1 MKNITQLVTSYDPHP
16 VCSTPFIGLKR
27 GVRVISEAV
36 RAIYGGHMTIS
47 DTHETEAPNLYG
59 KITHTYGVVVR
70 GYEVN
75 IPVIPTFWIGRPLSP
90 PTLKETFSLWL
101 HIFVSFLCSKKL
113 SEFVQILYFVL
124 NKDGHL
130 AGNIF

>member
-47 DTHETEAPNLYG
+47 DTHETEAPNLYC

-90 PTLKETFSLWL
+90 PTLKRNA
-101 HIFVSFLCSKKL
+101 
-113 SEFVQILYFVL
+113 LYVVYFITVR
-124 NKDGHL
+124 
-130 AGNIF
+130 

>member
-1 MKNITQLVTSYDPHP
+1 MKNITQLVTSNDPHP

-27 GVRVISEAV
+27 GVWVISEAV

-90 PTLKETFSLWL
+90 PTLKTFDYLRQGFSTLPARQNCWQEN
-101 HIFVSFLCSKKL
+101 F
-113 SEFVQILYFVL
+113 
-124 NKDGHL
+124 
-130 AGNIF
+130 

>member
-1 MKNITQLVTSYDPHP
+1 MTSYDPHP
-16 VCSTPFIGLKR
+16 VCSTPFISLKR

-47 DTHETEAPNLYG
+47 DTHETEAPNLYC

-90 PTLKETFSLWL
+90 PTLKEKRGPKIHLKAFYSAKMTLN
-101 HIFVSFLCSKKL
+101 VPNGCTGKSFIN
-113 SEFVQILYFVL
+113 VIT
-124 NKDGHL
+124 
-130 AGNIF
+130 

>member
-90 PTLKETFSLWL
+90 PTLI
-101 HIFVSFLCSKKL
+101 IFQFNKN
-113 SEFVQILYFVL
+113 IL
-124 NKDGHL
+124 
-130 AGNIF
+130 

>member
-1 MKNITQLVTSYDPHP
+1 MTSYDPHP

-90 PTLKETFSLWL
+90 PTLKSLDPNN
-101 HIFVSFLCSKKL
+101 HAESRKMRFLKL
-113 SEFVQILYFVL
+113 L
-124 NKDGHL
+124 NMGRRSTDEYRRKS
-130 AGNIF
+130 A

>member
-1 MKNITQLVTSYDPHP
+1 
-16 VCSTPFIGLKR
+16 
-27 GVRVISEAV
+27 
-36 RAIYGGHMTIS
+36 MTIS

-90 PTLKETFSLWL
+90 PTLKY
-101 HIFVSFLCSKKL
+101 IFGNWRCAKPKTAKK
-113 SEFVQILYFVL
+113 QITQNRHF
-124 NKDGHL
+124 
-130 AGNIF
+130 

>member
-36 RAIYGGHMTIS
+36 RAIYGGHMTIL
-47 DTHETEAPNLYG
+47 DTHETEAPNLYC

-90 PTLKETFSLWL
+90 PTLKY
-101 HIFVSFLCSKKL
+101 I
-113 SEFVQILYFVL
+113 
-124 NKDGHL
+124 
-130 AGNIF
+130 